1 MTRMGLP
8 QQCPACM
15 RVLESRL
22 LCRVLWVALLPILV
36 LSCGCQTT
44 TKSLFIASGPG
55 WHVQEGQALWR
66 PRKGYPEI
74 GGEVV
79 MASHEDGRC
88 LIQFAKTPMALVVA
102 QTTGTNWLIQFPPAQ
117 MSFSGRRHPSA
128 RFAWLYLHA
137 ALSGERL
144 APPFRFEREPEG
156 GWRLENTRSGETLK
170 GFLAP

>member
-1 MTRMGLP
+1 MQWVKALSLGL
-8 QQCPACM
+8 
-15 RVLESRL
+15 VLPL
-22 LCRVLWVALLPILV
+22 ALLSV
-36 LSCGCQTT
+36 AMLSAGCCTAGKT
-44 TKSLFIASGPG
+44 PLFTASGPG

-74 GGEVV
+74 GGDVV

-88 LIQFAKTPMALVVA
+88 LIQFAKTPMSLVVA
-102 QTTGTNWLIQFPPAQ
+102 QTTGTNWLIQFPPAR
-117 MSFSGRRHPSA
+117 MSFSGRRQPPT

-137 ALSGERL
+137 ALSGEPL
-144 APPFRFEREPEG
+144 PPALHFEREPEG